1 LTVAMERPFRESEK
15 LVIYG
20 LAQDARLTDSSLA
33 RRFGMKESTVSSIRR
48 RLMDSRNIYFA
59 NVPSFEKLG
68 CELFVQ
74 LYGSTN
80 PAVPKDVK
88 DMSHLGF
95 LDETPEVFDS
105 VSSESF
111 IMMSGVFSNFSDY
124 LAAIDRYD
132 RHFLG
137 VRAAERADLRSVFFP
152 FEISRFCYSYNF
164 APGLHRIFN
173 LDAPKPDPKRPE
185 SFTVETVDMS
195 PIENR
200 TLVNLAEYP
209 HATDAQIAQI
219 VGKSRQ
225 TVTNIRK
232 RLDRKGMFTQVCI
245 PLLFTWNID
254 LIAYVH
260 MRFRPDLDTE
270 TRAALSKEDWID
282 LSWYTLERDAEAYT
296 TYMFRDY
303 RDYVSEM
310 QRMMKPL
317 NESHVLKGDPH
328 ISLVSTA
335 AAKELRDCYF
345 APMVRKLVGLGDDS
359 RLQKYN
365 RVGL

>member
-1 LTVAMERPFRESEK
+1 MT
-15 LVIYG
+15 
-20 LAQDARLTDSSLA
+20 QDAQLTDSSLA

-59 NVPSFEKLG
+59 NVPSFHKLG
-68 CELFVQ
+68 CEMFVQ

-105 VSSESF
+105 VSGESL
-111 IMMSGVFSNFSDY
+111 IMMSAVFRSFSEY
-124 LAAIDRYD
+124 LQALDRYD
-132 RHFLG
+132 RHFMDL
-137 VRAAERADLRSVFFP
+137 RTAERSDLKSVFFP
-152 FEISRFCYSYNF
+152 FSISRMRYSYNF

-173 LDAPKPDPKRPE
+173 LDVSKPEPKRPE
-185 SFTVETVDMS
+185 RYTVELADLSLM
-195 PIENR
+195 EER
-200 TLVNLAEYP
+200 TLINLAEYP
-209 HATDAQIAQI
+209 HATDAQIAQLI
-219 VGKSRQ
+219 GKSRQ
-225 TVTNIRK
+225 TVTNLRK
-232 RLDRKGMFTQVCI
+232 RLEKKGMYTRVCI

-254 LIAYVH
+254 LIAFVH
-260 MRFRPDLDTE
+260 LRFRPDLDLE
-270 TRAALSKEDWID
+270 TRTRLSKEDWID
-282 LSWYTLERDAEAYT
+282 LSWYTMERDSEAYAA
-296 TYMFRDY
+296 YMFKDY

-317 NESHVLKGDPH
+317 MDRNVLKGDPH

-335 AAKELRDCYF
+335 AAKELRDCYY
-345 APMVRKLVGLGDDS
+345 APMVRKFIGLSSEDM
-359 RLQKYN
+359 RMIKYP